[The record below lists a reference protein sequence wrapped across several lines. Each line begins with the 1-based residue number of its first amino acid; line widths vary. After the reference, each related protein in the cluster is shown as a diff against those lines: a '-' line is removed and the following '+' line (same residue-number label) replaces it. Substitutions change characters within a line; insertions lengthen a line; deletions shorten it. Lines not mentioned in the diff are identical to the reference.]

1 MKLFYIWNCLQNNL
15 GEEDTEG
22 IDEIR
27 FTIDQQLLNLSDEY
41 MEFIIGSCL
50 LLHIYLT
57 FHAKMFWNRITFN
70 ESNWKDNKESA
81 MC

>member
-1 MKLFYIWNCLQNNL
+1 MKLFYIWNCLQNNW

-27 FTIDQQLLNLSDEY
+27 FTIDQQLLNLSDEF
-41 MEFIIGSCL
+41 MEFIICSCL

-57 FHAKMFWNRITFN
+57 FHAKNVLKYNYF
-70 ESNWKDNKESA
+70 
-81 MC
+81 